1 MNIFWI
7 GSVAAAAFWQ
17 HGADTAILRDSV
29 SDNARRQ
36 TSKPMLARDSIV
48 RLTNYWKHNKHSDTQ

>member
-17 HGADTAILRDSV
+17 HGADTAMLRDSD
-29 SDNARRQ
+29 SDSARRQ
-36 TSKPMLARDSIV
+36 TSRPTLARDNIV
-48 RLTNYWKHNKHSDTQ
+48 ELIDY